1 MLAYHTVC
9 CPVGVVAFKRQ
20 TNLKINNCVSVG
32 SIQGVPA
39 ARLERRI
46 PSAPL
51 QFDLIKFTSREFR
64 ERIHYQ
70 CSQQTKQID
79 YFDKTQSSQG
89 GHTHTHMHRHKG
101 SRSWRQIYPKSC
113 FDLHSSAARSDFA
126 ACQAW
131 SYRCG
136 QAYQIFRQRRWHR
149 QQYTHTNTHIHR
161 AEEHRVLAVTSL
173 GRERRLQPF
182 IDS

>member
-1 MLAYHTVC
+1 M
-9 CPVGVVAFKRQ
+9 
-20 TNLKINNCVSVG
+20 G

-51 QFDLIKFTSREFR
+51 QFDLIKFTSSAR

-89 GHTHTHMHRHKG
+89 GHTHTLAEA
-101 SRSWRQIYPKSC
+101 Q
-113 FDLHSSAARSDFA
+113 
-126 ACQAW
+126 
-131 SYRCG
+131 
-136 QAYQIFRQRRWHR
+136 R
-149 QQYTHTNTHIHR
+149 QQK
-161 AEEHRVLAVTSL
+161 LAANLSQIL
-173 GRERRLQPF
+173 F
-182 IDS
+182 